1 VAALPLPEVKALVEA
16 LCTSVPDGQTARAGI
31 ASWRASESAS
41 SAMSR
46 ADSALYVAKRHG
58 GARVIVDDLGGDE
71 DLGDEQR
78 FALVPRIV
86 FQPIVELRSGAVVA
100 VEALSRFDGSRLP
113 PDEVFARAWLR
124 GAGPQLEAAAVEAAL
139 TARSVLGD
147 LPMHVNVSVRAL
159 LTPEVRR
166 AFPADLHGIVIE
178 ITEQDVSS
186 EVDTLREVLQTLRS
200 AGATL
205 AIDDFGV
212 GYSNLRRMIELRPDV
227 IKIDRSLV
235 TDVHRDPACASVI
248 AATAMQVRLS
258 HRRLCAEGVE
268 TDEERRELLRLGV
281 GQGQGYLFSRAVPL
295 DEVLLLVATGTLPT
309 QAVDRVDRHD
319 PNGIY
324 DRDGSNA
331 PVPAR

>member
-1 VAALPLPEVKALVEA
+1 
-16 LCTSVPDGQTARAGI
+16 
-31 ASWRASESAS
+31 
-41 SAMSR
+41 M
-46 ADSALYVAKRHG
+46 
-58 GARVIVDDLGGDE
+58 
-71 DLGDEQR
+71 
-78 FALVPRIV
+78 
-86 FQPIVELRSGAVVA
+86 
-100 VEALSRFDGSRLP
+100 
-113 PDEVFARAWLR
+113 
-124 GAGPQLEAAAVEAAL
+124 
-139 TARSVLGD
+139 LGD

-159 LTPEVRR
+159 LTAEVRR

-186 EVDTLREVLQTLRS
+186 EVDTLREVLRTFRA

-281 GQGQGYLFSRAVPL
+281 EQGQCYLFSRAMPL

-309 QAVDRVDRHD
+309 QAADRVDRHD
-319 PNGIY
+319 PNGID

-331 PVPAR
+331 PLPAR